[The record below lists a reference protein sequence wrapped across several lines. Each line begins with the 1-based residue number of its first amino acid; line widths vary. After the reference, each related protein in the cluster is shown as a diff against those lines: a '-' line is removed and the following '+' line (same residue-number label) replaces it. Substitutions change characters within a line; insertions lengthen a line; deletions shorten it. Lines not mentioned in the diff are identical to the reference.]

1 MANGSVYRRDDRK
14 KPWIAH
20 ISWHEGDHRRQSKK
34 SYATKKEAQS
44 ALAEVI
50 DAHRRQEFVAPTV
63 IRVRDF
69 ETWIDTLETQ
79 GRKVSTIEG
88 YRKTMKSYVLPTLGS
103 YRLQDLRPT
112 DLDDLY
118 AALLKSGGAAQMR
131 SASAM

>member
-1 MANGSVYRRDDRK
+1 MSVGGSRRSRT
-14 KPWIAH
+14 
-20 ISWHEGDHRRQSKK
+20 R
-34 SYATKKEAQS
+34 EAQS
-44 ALAEVI
+44 ALAEAI

-63 IRVRDF
+63 LRLNDFF

-88 YRKTMKSYVLPTLGS
+88 YRKTMRRYVLPTLGS

-118 AALLKSGGAAQMR
+118 AALLKSGGVNGRPLSMTIAPPAGYVNHDEI
-131 SASAM
+131 SA